1 MAQTLES
8 YDIRIL
14 RDGTWLHEGDPIRR
28 PELVKL
34 FARVLRRDDAGDYWL
49 ITPAERGRIIV
60 EDAPFI
66 AVEMRVEGEGR
77 GQRLSFR
84 TNVDDWVAAGPDHPI
99 TTRGETP
106 YVEVRG
112 GLTARLARPVYY
124 QLAELA
130 TDNSAQTGGAHDEE
144 VMGVWSEETF
154 FALSRPAEAAA
165 A

>member
-99 TTRGETP
+99 TTQGETP

-130 TDNSAQTGGAHDEE
+130 TDNSAQSGGAQEE
-144 VMGVWSEETF
+144 GVMGVWSEGTF
-154 FALSRPAEAAA
+154 FALSRPADAVAA
-165 A
+165 

>member
-1 MAQTLES
+1 MTQTLES

-14 RDGTWLHEGDPIRR
+14 RDGTWLHEGAPIRR
-28 PELVKL
+28 LELVKL

-49 ITPAERGRIIV
+49 ITPAERGRIMV

-66 AVEMRVEGEGR
+66 AVEMKVEGQGR
-77 GQRLSFR
+77 DQRLSFR
-84 TNVDDWVAAGPDHPI
+84 TNVDDWVTAGPGRPI
-99 TTRGETP
+99 TTVGDAP

-112 GLTARLARPVYY
+112 GLTARLARSVYY

-130 TDNSAQTGGAHDEE
+130 TDDSDYGEE
-144 VMGVWSEETF
+144 VMGVWSDGTF
-154 FALSRPAEAAA
+154 FALSRPADAAA